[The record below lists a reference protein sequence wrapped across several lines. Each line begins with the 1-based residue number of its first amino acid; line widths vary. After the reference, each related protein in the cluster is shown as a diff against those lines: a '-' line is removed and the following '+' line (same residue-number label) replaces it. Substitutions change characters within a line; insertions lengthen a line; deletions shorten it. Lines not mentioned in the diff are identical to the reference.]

1 MMQEIF
7 LSIYAFFYK
16 QFLKRLFF
24 LLDPEFV
31 HELITANGEKLGS
44 YSFLKALLRKLFLV
58 QNTILNQEIAGISF
72 KNPIGLAAG
81 FDYQAQL
88 TQILPNLSFGFQTIG
103 TITNL
108 AYAGNLKPRL
118 GRLPKSKSLMVN
130 KGFKNPGI
138 KAIVQKLHGSKFDIP
153 VGISI
158 GQTNTKKHMTQREAV
173 EDIVSAFRIADNSK
187 IPFSYYELNISCPNL
202 LGKVSFYP
210 PENLSELL
218 LAVTALKFKKP
229 LFIKMP
235 IDQNDEDIQKIL
247 KVIIEFPVAGVIFG
261 NLQKDRKEQF
271 LHGDEVKRFPVG
283 NFSGKPTERRSNE
296 LIALAYKKYDKR
308 LVIIGCGGVFSAK
321 DAYKKIRLGAT
332 LVQLVTGLIFEGPQ
346 LIAQINLEL
355 PKLLERDGFKN
366 ISEAIGVDSKLRS

>member
-1 MMQEIF
+1 
-7 LSIYAFFYK
+7 
-16 QFLKRLFF
+16 
-24 LLDPEFV
+24 
-31 HELITANGEKLGS
+31 
-44 YSFLKALLRKLFLV
+44 
-58 QNTILNQEIAGISF
+58 
-72 KNPIGLAAG
+72 
-81 FDYQAQL
+81 
-88 TQILPNLSFGFQTIG
+88 
-103 TITNL
+103 
-108 AYAGNLKPRL
+108 
-118 GRLPKSKSLMVN
+118 MVN

-138 KAIVQKLHGSKFDIP
+138 KAIVQRLHRSRFDIP

-158 GQTNTKKHMTQREAV
+158 GQTNTTKHMTQREAV
-173 EDIVSAFRIADNSK
+173 EDIVSAFKIADNSK

-202 LGKVSFYP
+202 FGKVSFYP

-247 KVIIEFPVAGVIFG
+247 KIIIEFPVAGVIFG
-261 NLQKDRKEQF
+261 NLQKNRKEQF
-271 LHGDEVKRFPVG
+271 LHEDEVKRFPVG

-296 LIALAYKKYDKR
+296 LIALAYKNYGKR

-346 LIAQINLEL
+346 LVAQINLEL
-355 PKLLERDGFKN
+355 PKFLERDGFKN
-366 ISEAIGVDSKLRS
+366 ISEAIGSEFKLR